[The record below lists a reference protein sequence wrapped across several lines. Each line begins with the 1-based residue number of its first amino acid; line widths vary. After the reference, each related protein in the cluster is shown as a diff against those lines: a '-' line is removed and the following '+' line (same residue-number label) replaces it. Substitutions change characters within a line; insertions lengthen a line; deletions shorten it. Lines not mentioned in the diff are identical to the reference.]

1 LIVCACIVA
10 IGLIAALAAVFK
22 RNQYLIQAVVYS
34 SIGSLRRGTQNK
46 NLAINNSEK
55 SDADSI
61 TTTTQIS
68 FFPKYSVK
76 EVSSVRNS
84 VKGGSSAREVS
95 SVRNT
100 LKSEK
105 GEKMNGG
112 VVSSGRSSVKSHR
125 SHKQKDDRKKDDVT
139 RAKRSKSVPAKKRQ
153 SKAEFDESTALGIN
167 LSMRIK
173 SLSRLAK
180 LGTIRGKKPPPPPPS
195 ITDLQVTDKDVET
208 GLHRNSSFYYQPPS
222 DTSASSKSDLT
233 GRRHLHGNNTAV
245 PARSIAAA
253 VRNSAMPVT
262 VQVHSQPDD
271 IPSVSSGSDPDVS
284 IPYPDSPG
292 GMSTRVK
299 VENLLR
305 NQSPQPLIGVERKY
319 SFIDIREKY
328 RQMIKF
334 HMNSNNTKL

>member
-1 LIVCACIVA
+1 M
-10 IGLIAALAAVFK
+10 K
-22 RNQYLIQAVVYS
+22 RLFHWTKKFCFLYMKIFSQDLSKI
-34 SIGSLRRGTQNK
+34 L
-46 NLAINNSEK
+46 
-55 SDADSI
+55 
-61 TTTTQIS
+61 
-68 FFPKYSVK
+68 PKLF
-76 EVSSVRNS
+76 NC
-84 VKGGSSAREVS
+84 
-95 SVRNT
+95 
-100 LKSEK
+100 L
-105 GEKMNGG
+105 
-112 VVSSGRSSVKSHR
+112 
-125 SHKQKDDRKKDDVT
+125 
-139 RAKRSKSVPAKKRQ
+139 
-153 SKAEFDESTALGIN
+153 
-167 LSMRIK
+167 
-173 SLSRLAK
+173 
-180 LGTIRGKKPPPPPPS
+180 
-195 ITDLQVTDKDVET
+195 DKDVET

-233 GRRHLHGNNTAV
+233 GRRHLHGNNTTV

-319 SFIDIREKY
+319 SFIDIREKC